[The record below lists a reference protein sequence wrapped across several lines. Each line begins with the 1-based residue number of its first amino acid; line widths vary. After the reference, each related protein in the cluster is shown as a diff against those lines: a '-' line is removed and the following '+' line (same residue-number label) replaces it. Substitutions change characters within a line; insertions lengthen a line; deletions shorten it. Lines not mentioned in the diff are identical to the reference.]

1 MGQLANLEASEE
13 GLDLE
18 GRLGGCPQQ
27 RPGEGLPG
35 VRLVHGPHKRDLVQR
50 SVLTGSSV
58 SEATNNSVRNV
69 NIPSCILLSM
79 LTLYHVSNYICFIV
93 LGPERVLFFSVSDIL
108 FSGSSLKKYLY
119 QSLLTQQSSKTRRFV
134 NSQLYSEHHKFLL
147 SSIQVKSDDFHEG
160 LRLVLIWKYKSYLS
174 H

>member
-1 MGQLANLEASEE
+1 MWGSLRTWKPRKKAWILRAAWAGVHNKDQGRGFRGCVSFMARTNEISSSGVYSRVALCLKRQTTPSEMSIFRAVFYCLCLLYIMLA
-13 GLDLE
+13 
-18 GRLGGCPQQ
+18 
-27 RPGEGLPG
+27 
-35 VRLVHGPHKRDLVQR
+35 
-50 SVLTGSSV
+50 T
-58 SEATNNSVRNV
+58 
-69 NIPSCILLSM
+69 
-79 LTLYHVSNYICFIV
+79 ICFIV

-160 LRLVLIWKYKSYLS
+160 LRLVLI
-174 H
+174 